1 MKFLMIGLGGIGQ
14 RHLRN
19 LRALAGPAADVLAY
33 RVRRQTHVLTDQLQI
48 ENQAGLEEKY
58 AVRLFTDL
66 DAALAE
72 HPHAA
77 LICNPSSLHVPA
89 ALKAAAAGCHLLLEK
104 PLSHN
109 LEGVDELIRLLNDKR
124 LVGLVGYQMRFHPCL
139 RRLRELL
146 AARAVGR
153 IVAVRAE
160 VGEYLPG
167 WHPYEDYRQMY
178 ASRAELGGGV
188 VLSQIHEIDYIYWL
202 FGMPRRVMAMG
213 GHLSSLE
220 IDVEDTASILMECAV
235 DGRPIPV
242 HLHQDYVQRPP
253 SRTCQVIGD
262 EGKILVDFRNLCV
275 KHFDG
280 GGSLAAETSF
290 ATLQRNQLF
299 LDEMKHFLACI
310 ERRELPLVSVHDGAQ
325 SLRIALAVKQSL
337 ATRQPVDLGV

>member
-1 MKFLMIGLGGIGQ
+1 
-14 RHLRN
+14 
-19 LRALAGPAADVLAY
+19 AEVLAY
-33 RVRRQTHVLTDQLQI
+33 RVRRQSHVLTDQLQI

-58 AVRLFTDL
+58 AVRLYRDL
-66 DAALAE
+66 DAALAQ

-77 LICNPSSLHVPA
+77 LICNPSSLHVA
-89 ALKAAAAGCHLLLEK
+89 VALKAAEAGCHLLLEK

-109 LEGVDELIRLLNDKR
+109 LEQVDELIRLMDGKG

-139 RRLRELL
+139 RRLHELL
-146 AARAVGR
+146 TTRAVGR

-160 VGEYLPG
+160 VGEYLPS

-202 FGMPRRVMAMG
+202 FGMPRRVFAIG

-220 IDVEDTASILMECAV
+220 IDVEDTASILMECVV

-253 SRTCQVIGD
+253 NRSCQVIGD
-262 EGKILVDFRNLCV
+262 DGKILVDFRNLYV

-280 GGSLAAETSF
+280 SGSLVAETSF
-290 ATLQRNQLF
+290 VTLQRNQLF
-299 LDEMKHFLACI
+299 LDEMKHFLACV
-310 ERRELPLVSVHDGAQ
+310 ERRELPLVSVNDGAQ
-325 SLRIALAVKQSL
+325 SLRIALAAKQSL
-337 ATRQPVDLGV
+337 STRRPVDLGVGEP

>member
-19 LRALAGPAADVLAY
+19 LRTLLGPSAEVLAY
-33 RVRRQTHVLTDQLQI
+33 RVRRQSHVLTDQLQI
-48 ENQAGLEEKY
+48 EDQAGLEEKY
-58 AVRLFTDL
+58 AVRLYTDL
-66 DAALAE
+66 DEALAE
-72 HPHAA
+72 HPQAA
-77 LICNPSSLHVPA
+77 LICNPSSLHVA
-89 ALKAAAAGCHLLLEK
+89 VALKAAAAGCHLLLEK

-109 LEGVDELIRLLNDKR
+109 LEGVDELIRLMDDRR

-146 AARAVGR
+146 SVRAVGR

-178 ASRAELGGGV
+178 ASRADLGGGV

-202 FGMPRRVMAMG
+202 FGMPRRLMAIG
-213 GHLSSLE
+213 GHLSRLE
-220 IDVEDTASILMECAV
+220 IDVEDTASVLMECLV
-235 DGRPIPV
+235 DGRPIPI
-242 HLHQDYVQRPP
+242 HLHQDFVQRPP

-262 EGKILVDFRNLCV
+262 DGKILVDFRNLWV
-275 KHFDG
+275 KHYNGAGD
-280 GGSLAAETSF
+280 LVAETSF
-290 ATLQRNQLF
+290 GTLQRNQLF
-299 LDEMKHFLACI
+299 LDEMKHFLACL

-325 SLRIALAVKQSL
+325 SLRIALAVKHSL
-337 ATRQPVDLGV
+337 STRQPVDLGG

>member
-19 LRALAGPAADVLAY
+19 LRALAGPSAEVLAY

-58 AVRLFTDL
+58 AVRLHTDL

-72 HPHAA
+72 QPAAA
-77 LICNPSSLHVPA
+77 LICNPSSLHVPV

-109 LEGVDELIRLLNDKR
+109 LEGVDELIGVMAGKG
-124 LVGLVGYQMRFHPCL
+124 LVGLVAYQMRFHPCL

-146 AARAVGR
+146 AAGAVGR

-188 VLSQIHEIDYIYWL
+188 VLSQIHELDYLYWL

-220 IDVEDTASILMECAV
+220 IDVEDTASILMECVV
-235 DGRPIPV
+235 DGRRLGSGHWLSATNPV
-242 HLHQDYVQRPP
+242 YA
-253 SRTCQVIGD
+253 
-262 EGKILVDFRNLCV
+262 LV
-275 KHFDG
+275 
-280 GGSLAAETSF
+280 AEV
-290 ATLQRNQLF
+290 R
-299 LDEMKHFLACI
+299 
-310 ERRELPLVSVHDGAQ
+310 
-325 SLRIALAVKQSL
+325 
-337 ATRQPVDLGV
+337 